1 MDNDYTKRELEL
13 LFKRLEEKLD
23 GIREDIVSTTNH
35 LELRISNLEKKVA
48 DHDIL
53 ISKALAIWGIV
64 VIIVGALINKFI

>member
-48 DHDIL
+48 DHDTL
-53 ISKALAIWGIV
+53 INKALAIWGIAV
-64 VIIVGALINKFI
+64 LIVGALINKFI